1 MKKQLLTLSLSIL
14 LTGFCFGQDP
24 TVAAPTPTKNSAD
37 VISIFSNAYTD
48 LAGTNF
54 NPNWGQATVTTQV
67 DIAGNNT
74 LKMTG
79 LNYQGI
85 NIGSTDGTP
94 QDFSAMKYLHLDFW
108 TTNSTSLKVFII
120 SPGPVETP
128 FTLTVPTTGWS
139 SIDIPLTSF
148 SPVDLT
154 KVFQFK
160 FDGNGTVFVD
170 NIFFYKET
178 VAPATD
184 ATLSDLKVGG
194 TTIAG
199 FSSTLTNYNVELPK
213 GTTVVPTITATPTQA
228 GATVVITPAASLP
241 GTSNVVVTAT
251 DGTTK
256 KTYSVA
262 FTIAPT
268 PITFPITFE
277 DADVNYALADF
288 GSNISAIVVD
298 PTNAANHVV
307 KTIKPANAADWAGTT
322 VGEKVGFASPIP
334 FTATETKMSVK
345 VWSPTAGTR
354 IRLKVE
360 DKGDPTKSCET
371 EAVTTVASAWE
382 FLIFDFT
389 VGTTPPTAALNL
401 TYSYTKASMFFNYGT
416 AGSVAGEQTYYW
428 DDMYFGAIY
437 TDVKQLNAGK
447 NNVAV
452 YPNPA

>member
-1 MKKQLLTLSLSIL
+1 
-14 LTGFCFGQDP
+14 
-24 TVAAPTPTKNSAD
+24 
-37 VISIFSNAYTD
+37 
-48 LAGTNF
+48 
-54 NPNWGQATVTTQV
+54 
-67 DIAGNNT
+67 
-74 LKMTG
+74 
-79 LNYQGI
+79 
-85 NIGSTDGTP
+85 
-94 QDFSAMKYLHLDFW
+94 
-108 TTNSTSLKVFII
+108 
-120 SPGPVETP
+120 
-128 FTLTVPTTGWS
+128 
-139 SIDIPLTSF
+139 
-148 SPVDLT
+148 
-154 KVFQFK
+154 
-160 FDGNGTVFVD
+160 
-170 NIFFYKET
+170 
-178 VAPATD
+178 
-184 ATLSDLKVGG
+184 
-194 TTIAG
+194 
-199 FSSTLTNYNVELPK
+199 
-213 GTTVVPTITATPTQA
+213 
-228 GATVVITPAASLP
+228 
-241 GTSNVVVTAT
+241 
-251 DGTTK
+251 
-256 KTYSVA
+256 
-262 FTIAPT
+262 
-268 PITFPITFE
+268 
-277 DADVNYALADF
+277 VNYALADF

-401 TYSYTKASMFFNYGT
+401 TYSYTKASMFFNFGT

-452 YPNPA
+452 YPNPAENILYINSKTTLSKVAIYNTVGKQLKEYSNVLQNVNVSDLKTGVYMIRLTDINGKTVTSKFIKK